1 MATAGGAAS
10 GSLAGRSSALLGSL
24 LALPPAE
31 TTAAVIERHL
41 EVTATLLGRDWVTL
55 VQHVLDDD
63 GTAPVG
69 VAWRA
74 GYALHHLGHLGDALR
89 VLGYAD
95 PGRAGDADWARL
107 AGMRSSTAWGRGDLE
122 TCRASAEEALKYAR
136 VAGDPGAEAS
146 AWVANAM
153 LAAFDGDR
161 DLNLQCYER
170 ALVLADEAGDLQ
182 TLERTW
188 NNLGSRS
195 LDEGRSTEALQHLQ
209 RGLEINERTGHL
221 SGLAILRHN
230 VSEALLSL
238 GRLDEALIE
247 SDTARD
253 LWTSLEAPSASVSWQ
268 LRGDVQLARGNAT
281 QAAMAYAHSARLAA
295 SEDNAQYHARAVAG
309 EAVSLV
315 GTDPARAAALAELA
329 MRDLTP
335 VGHAT
340 PVVAAGWVRLSAGDA
355 EAATALSERA
365 VELAT
370 ANRDLPRLADALELG
385 ALARAGADARG
396 LDERVDASLREAGD
410 IWRDLDNPLRML
422 ANEIVVAY
430 RRRDRLTATVARDEL
445 RSLGVHD
452 DIWRVGGPLRSVARP
467 LAADESRVHV
477 LGQFGVELGGEPLP
491 ASAWPSRKARDVL
504 RVLACRGDR
513 GIGRERLGAL
523 VWPDTDAVGNRLS
536 VALSHVRSVLDPG
549 RRLADSVVVNDGGV
563 VRLDLRHVSVDLV
576 DFTAAARAAVAAA
589 KAGSARA
596 VPLLEGA
603 AAMHTGELLEDADG
617 VDWVLGEREEV
628 KLLGREV
635 LHALAGLRA
644 AGDEPAEALHWY
656 ARLLAYDP
664 YDEATYGALVSL
676 LVRLG
681 RYGEARRH
689 HRTYVLRMDELGVP
703 ATSWDELAGG

>member
-1 MATAGGAAS
+1 
-10 GSLAGRSSALLGSL
+10 
-24 LALPPAE
+24 
-31 TTAAVIERHL
+31 
-41 EVTATLLGRDWVTL
+41 
-55 VQHVLDDD
+55 
-63 GTAPVG
+63 
-69 VAWRA
+69 
-74 GYALHHLGHLGDALR
+74 
-89 VLGYAD
+89 
-95 PGRAGDADWARL
+95 
-107 AGMRSSTAWGRGDLE
+107 MRSSTAWGRGDLE

-230 VSEALLSL
+230 VSEALLAL
-238 GRLDEALIE
+238 GRLDEALVE

-329 MRDLTP
+329 MRDSTP

-370 ANRDLPRLADALELG
+370 AESRPASPRRRP
-385 ALARAGADARG
+385 RAGGVGPRRSRRPRAR
-396 LDERVDASLREAGD
+396 RA
-410 IWRDLDNPLRML
+410 
-422 ANEIVVAY
+422 
-430 RRRDRLTATVARDEL
+430 
-445 RSLGVHD
+445 
-452 DIWRVGGPLRSVARP
+452 
-467 LAADESRVHV
+467 
-477 LGQFGVELGGEPLP
+477 
-491 ASAWPSRKARDVL
+491 
-504 RVLACRGDR
+504 
-513 GIGRERLGAL
+513 
-523 VWPDTDAVGNRLS
+523 
-536 VALSHVRSVLDPG
+536 G
-549 RRLADSVVVNDGGV
+549 RRIA
-563 VRLDLRHVSVDLV
+563 
-576 DFTAAARAAVAAA
+576 
-589 KAGSARA
+589 
-596 VPLLEGA
+596 P
-603 AAMHTGELLEDADG
+603 
-617 VDWVLGEREEV
+617 
-628 KLLGREV
+628 
-635 LHALAGLRA
+635 
-644 AGDEPAEALHWY
+644 
-656 ARLLAYDP
+656 
-664 YDEATYGALVSL
+664 
-676 LVRLG
+676 
-681 RYGEARRH
+681 
-689 HRTYVLRMDELGVP
+689 
-703 ATSWDELAGG
+703 